1 MHLSKLF
8 AGNLKALE
16 IKIFSRKYY
25 HEYIYI
31 YVRTIAFND
40 AYIVNKK
47 FYPQLRGKYYVKDPL
62 VIIL

>member
-25 HEYIYI
+25 HEYIY
-31 YVRTIAFND
+31 VRTIAFNY